1 MDRIFKFLKTFSSG
15 NYKDFAKQLGFA
27 SWNEVMESTFEVFRI
42 PPDAS
47 YFATRLSK
55 ETWIVWNDEGHPSYS
70 FSQFDTWYEAIEH
83 LRTVFEEE
91 GYPEECWNPE
101 GFDIEEDVFNNVPD
115 ENKRIQ

>member
-1 MDRIFKFLKTFSSG
+1 MDRIFKFLKTFSNG

-47 YFATRLSK
+47 YYATRLSK
-55 ETWIVWNDEGHPSYS
+55 ETWIVWNDEGHPPYS

-91 GYPEECWNPE
+91 GYPEE
-101 GFDIEEDVFNNVPD
+101 FDTEEDVFNNVPD
-115 ENKRIQ
+115 ESKRIQ